1 MAQEGECNPS
11 WANQSS
17 SLKRYMWILRERI
30 SWHFE
35 HCMPAYLYCL
45 VSLPGLRLMK
55 DMVYRR
61 MCPVETEVRLS
72 ARLHY
77 QKMTKLRTDCEL
89 GQAWTPA
96 WKTNEASSLSGQGI
110 LSQGTSRTFQEADS
124 DMRLGCK
131 MFIELNTFER
141 KREEA
146 ELGKGA
152 MRTDYRHESHCW
164 SNEMLQSKACL
175 QREKRPVS
183 HITSLMHW
191 QGATTNC

>member
-1 MAQEGECNPS
+1 MPLPNVHTFELAIMESPLLKPQSHMESRIWCPIRLLSLVMAQEGECNPS

-35 HCMPAYLYCL
+35 YCMPAYLYCL

-61 MCPVETEVRLS
+61 MCPGETEVRLL

-89 GQAWTPA
+89 DQAWTPA

-124 DMRLGCK
+124 DMR
-131 MFIELNTFER
+131 
-141 KREEA
+141 
-146 ELGKGA
+146 
-152 MRTDYRHESHCW
+152 
-164 SNEMLQSKACL
+164 
-175 QREKRPVS
+175 
-183 HITSLMHW
+183 
-191 QGATTNC
+191 